1 MNATELT
8 QEIKNF
14 NALNHYA
21 SFTIENEIHQIDIFY
36 SQRLKKWVLYF
47 NGKNIKT
54 SKSLETLVNKL
65 VDMNLITS

>member
-8 QEIKNF
+8 QEIKDY
-14 NALNHYA
+14 NAINTYA
-21 SFTIENEIHQIDIFY
+21 AYTVEHELHQIDIFY

-65 VDMNLITS
+65 VDLNII